1 MSRPGITPATILNY
15 RHAQRRRVSIFFH
28 TIRGGASRETAFP
41 RYRHVLPPP
50 GGGALRRNVRGPTC
64 GAGETLSPVPTP
76 RGDTPTVHYC
86 TGDPGIEPAVAGPS
100 LPAPPGNRRQHHPL
114 ARLSTGY
121 RHALPPPQGAG
132 EEAEGRAGWGLPER
146 NFRVPF
152 CPGRG
157 RAPSP
162 VPSPP
167 VAISPRSTPR
177 GELREEPDSGQLFPV
192 FPFPPGKPT
201 PLPLPGTVYPGYRPD
216 CPRPREG
223 AGEERA
229 ARAGRGLP
237 ERDVRVSPPGRP
249 GGVGGR
255 RGALRLG
262 WDEGQIGS
270 VHLESMHYIHSYR
283 RRYSWIFLESIQPWS
298 SCRIYPLIRP
308 TSCWILRVACS
319 SSSRHAVPRIT

>member
-100 LPAPPGNRRQHHPL
+100 LPAPPGNRRQHHSL

-146 NFRVPF
+146 NFQVPF

-162 VPSPP
+162 RGDTHHGP
-167 VAISPRSTPR
+167 VYR
-177 GELREEPDSGQLFPV
+177 DK
-192 FPFPPGKPT
+192 PGKPGSGSL
-201 PLPLPGTVYPGYRPD
+201 LPRETAASTILA
-216 CPRPREG
+216 EG

-229 ARAGRGLP
+229 ARAGWGGEG
-237 ERDVRVSPPGRP
+237 ERSV
-249 GGVGGR
+249 
-255 RGALRLG
+255 
-262 WDEGQIGS
+262 WDGTKA
-270 VHLESMHYIHSYR
+270 R
-283 RRYSWIFLESIQPWS
+283 
-298 SCRIYPLIRP
+298 
-308 TSCWILRVACS
+308 
-319 SSSRHAVPRIT
+319 

>member
-1 MSRPGITPATILNY
+1 MILNY

-28 TIRGGASRETAFP
+28 TIRGVASRETAFP
-41 RYRHVLPPP
+41 RYPHVLPPP
-50 GGGALRRNVRGPTC
+50 GGGGFEEERTGTHLGGGGDPLPGPHPPWRYPRGPLH
-64 GAGETLSPVPTP
+64 GEEPGRNRFLAGS
-76 RGDTPTVHYC
+76 HW
-86 TGDPGIEPAVAGPS
+86 PS
-100 LPAPPGNRRQHHPL
+100 LPGLPGNRRQHCSL
-114 ARLSTGY
+114 ARLPTGY
-121 RHALPPPQGAG
+121 RHALPPPPGW
-132 EEAEGRAGWGLPER
+132 GRRPKAGWGGGCR
-146 NFRVPF
+146 
-152 CPGRG
+152 RG
-157 RAPSP
+157 TFGYHFARGGDEPPPRSP
-162 VPSPP
+162 PP

-249 GGVGGR
+249 GGVRGR

-270 VHLESMHYIHSYR
+270 VHLESMH
-283 RRYSWIFLESIQPWS
+283 
-298 SCRIYPLIRP
+298 
-308 TSCWILRVACS
+308 
-319 SSSRHAVPRIT
+319 